1 MDFFFSTRTPLARL
15 PFAIRLVIVLL
26 VGTGISYLAFKAGY
40 KFLHFTEVGVFFA
53 IITGSITAWTA
64 LVQVI
69 RRLRDLEAA
78 VEVTV
83 PSRPSARLA
92 SGQSVFAKCRN
103 VFPRRRR
110 NLDEFS
116 KISKKSD

>member
-69 RRLRDLEAA
+69 RRLRDLDIHAIFFF
-78 VEVTV
+78 V
-83 PSRPSARLA
+83 PIYNLFLLVLA
-92 SGQSVFAKCRN
+92 FVKPGKLEKPA
-103 VFPRRRR
+103 
-110 NLDEFS
+110 
-116 KISKKSD
+116 